1 MTTIKCPKCRRETS
15 FEMPRDAI
23 DEDGEIY
30 RCQHRG
36 WPFHYKSYNKE
47 DERRHL
53 SKG

>member
-15 FEMPRDAI
+15 FEMPRD
-23 DEDGEIY
+23 EDDEIY
-30 RCQHRG
+30 RCQHCG

-47 DERRHL
+47 DERRCL